1 MAKHTYLVSVITP
14 DRIGLT
20 RDIAQT
26 IVDLRGYISDMRQT
40 IVSGFFSLIF
50 VTEHEEDVGDRLQ
63 EALRGQLPAGAV
75 LSVMPHPERVRQAL
89 PAEEGHRYVAT
100 ASGEDR
106 PGIMLAIADFMA
118 GHGINIEDWATIFA
132 GRHVTH
138 LAYVTFRQAG
148 ADLKAVQAAFKAALA
163 DKGFSA
169 QLTHEAI
176 FRATGEVAPIKSI
189 IREYAHD

>member
-26 IVDLRGYISDMRQT
+26 VVDLNGYISDMRQT

-50 VTEHEEDVGDRLQ
+50 VTEHLEDVGDRLQ
-63 EALRGQLPAGAV
+63 QALGGLLPPGAV
-75 LSVMPHPERVRQAL
+75 LAVMPSPERVRNAL
-89 PAEEGHRYVAT
+89 PRAGQRYVAT

-118 GHGINIEDWATIFA
+118 GHGINIEDWSTIFD
-132 GRHVTH
+132 GPHVTH
-138 LAYVTFRQAG
+138 LAYVTFRDPP
-148 ADLKAVQAAFKAALA
+148 ADFKAVQASFRETLA
-163 DKGFSA
+163 QRGFSA
-169 QLTHEAI
+169 QLCHEAI

-189 IREYAHD
+189 IQE

>member
-1 MAKHTYLVSVITP
+1 MATHTYLVSVITP

-26 IVDLRGYISDMRQT
+26 VVDLKGYISDMRQT

-63 EALRGQLPAGAV
+63 SALSALLPPGAV
-75 LSVMPHPERVRQAL
+75 LAVMPHPEQVRKDVPRAGQ
-89 PAEEGHRYVAT
+89 RYVAT
-100 ASGEDR
+100 ASGEDK

-118 GHGINIEDWATIFA
+118 GHGINIEDWSTIFD
-132 GRHVTH
+132 GKHVTH
-138 LAYVTFRQAG
+138 LAYVTFRTPLH
-148 ADLKAVQAAFKAALA
+148 DLKTVQAAFREALA
-163 DKGFSA
+163 QRGFSA
-169 QLTHEAI
+169 QLCHEAI

-189 IREYAHD
+189 IQE